1 MILLLA
7 SNISVLNSHAENDY
21 PATLSIDVED
31 GTVIDD
37 EFIFKALVTVS
48 YTHLTLPTKA

>member
-37 EFIFKALVTVS
+37 EFIFLS
-48 YTHLTLPTKA
+48 LIHI